1 MSVCG
6 KGDAGKAAR
15 TVPSV
20 TKSPTAPRRKK
31 TSRNPNSAPSGDV
44 IRVRGARVHNLKS
57 VDVEMPKN
65 SLVVFCGL
73 SGSGKSS
80 LAFDT
85 IFAEGQRR
93 YLESLS
99 SYARQFLDR
108 VAKPDVDVIEGLS
121 PAVAIDQKSTG
132 HNPRSTVG
140 TVTEIWD
147 YLRVLFARVGEV
159 HCHLCGL
166 LLATS
171 TPDATTDAILERFD
185 GRDVTLLLPLVSAKK
200 GTHVDLFA
208 ELVAAGFT
216 RVRVDGETIRLE
228 EIKPLDAKRRHDID
242 LVLDRVKVSATS
254 RRRVLEAVESSLTRS
269 NGFLNVLDG
278 TDSHAFSV
286 SSSCP
291 SCRTGGFEPEPRSF
305 SFNSPYGACDTCS
318 GLGSRREVSRDLVVT
333 DTSLSLD
340 AGALLP
346 WFESA
351 GWDHFRRLLV
361 QVLAVTND
369 SMDTPWKD
377 LPKSTRALLLGGAE
391 DLRLRAEFTTRFSSR
406 SYVTSFEG
414 VLPWLERRLTE
425 SEGEFT
431 EERFARFF
439 LPVPCR
445 ACKGHRLRPES
456 LAVKVRGKNIAEL
469 AAMSVHDLKVWFD
482 KLNLTGRNAEIADR
496 LLKEVRSRLGF
507 LVEVGL
513 GYLGLDR
520 SALSLSGGESQRIR
534 LASQIGSGLTGV
546 LYVLDEPSI
555 GLHQRDNAALLATLV
570 RLRDLGNSVLVVEHD
585 EDTLRAADWIVEV
598 GPRAGSQG
606 GHIVYSGP
614 AAGLTSSG
622 TVTGEY
628 LAGRLRIETPSV
640 RRSPGRGSLVITN
653 ATGNNLAVDEV
664 GFPIGTLTV
673 VTGVSGS
680 GKSTLVTDTL
690 AAALARR
697 LHRTPV
703 LPAKHGKLLGA
714 EEIDK
719 LVMVDQSPIG
729 RTPRSNPATYTG
741 LFDAIRE
748 LFANCEESKVRGYR
762 PGRFSFNVPS
772 RSGGGR
778 CETCSGEGT
787 LRVEMQFLP
796 DVYVSCD
803 DCAGSRFNAPTREVK
818 YKGKSIADVLGM
830 QVSEA
835 REFFAA
841 VPRLKR
847 GLDVLHDVGLG
858 YVALGQPAT
867 TLSGGEAQRVKLA
880 TELLRRATGKT
891 VYILDEPTTGLHTDD
906 VAKLMVVLNRLV
918 DAGNT
923 VIVVEHNLDVVRL
936 ADHVIDLGPDGG
948 PNGGRIVAS
957 GTPEEVAVSDS
968 LTGGFLAAAMAR
980 HAQPPTVNPV
990 KTKPSKIATRDAAA
1004 RKTSTNK
1011 PSSRKSTARSAR

>member
-1 MSVCG
+1 MTKRGRTSNTTRQPKTPG
-6 KGDAGKAAR
+6 AKAG
-15 TVPSV
+15 
-20 TKSPTAPRRKK
+20 
-31 TSRNPNSAPSGDV
+31 GGEV

-57 VDVEMPKN
+57 VDVDMPKN

-108 VAKPDVDVIEGLS
+108 VAKPDVDSIEGLS

-200 GTHVDLFA
+200 GTHA
-208 ELVAAGFT
+208 ELFSGLTAAGFT
-216 RVRVDGETIRLE
+216 RARVDGTVLRIDDL
-228 EIKPLDAKRRHDID
+228 KPLDAKRRHDVD
-242 LVLDRVKVSATS
+242 LVLDRVKVSAAS

-269 NGFLNVLDG
+269 NGFLTVLAADG
-278 TDSHAFSV
+278 SHAFSV

-291 SCRTGGFEPEPRSF
+291 SCRTGGFAPEPRSF
-305 SFNSPYGACDTCS
+305 SFNSPYGACETCS

-333 DTSLSLD
+333 DASLSLD
-340 AGALLP
+340 EGALLP

-351 GWDHFRRLLV
+351 GWEHFRRLLV
-361 QVLAVTND
+361 QVLAATND

-377 LPKSTRALLLGGAE
+377 LPRSTRAMLLGGAE
-391 DLRLRAEFTTRFSSR
+391 DLKLRAEFTTRFSSR

-414 VLPWLERRLTE
+414 VIPWLERRLAE
-425 SEGEFT
+425 SEGDWA

-445 ACKGHRLRPES
+445 ACKGRRLRPEA
-456 LAVKVRGKNIAEL
+456 LAVKIRGRDIAGL
-469 AAMSVHDLKVWFD
+469 AAMSVHDLKMWFD
-482 KLNLTGRNAEIADR
+482 DLELTGRSAEIADR

-507 LVEVGL
+507 LDEVGL

-598 GPRAGSQG
+598 GPRAGSEG
-606 GHIVYSGP
+606 GHVVYSGP
-614 AAGLTSSG
+614 AAGLVDSG

-628 LAGRLRIETPSV
+628 LSGRLRIETPTA
-640 RRSPGRGSLVITN
+640 RRAPGRGALVVTN
-653 ATGNNLAVDEV
+653 AVGNNLAIDEV
-664 GFPIGTLTV
+664 AFPLGTLTV

-690 AAALARR
+690 AAALTRR
-697 LHRTPV
+697 LHKTPV

-714 EEIDK
+714 EGIDK

-741 LFDAIRE
+741 LFDAIRD
-748 LFANCEESKVRGYR
+748 LFANCEEAKVRGYR

-778 CETCSGEGT
+778 CETCAGEGT
-787 LRVEMQFLP
+787 LCVEMQFLP
-796 DVYVSCD
+796 DVYVRCD
-803 DCAGSRFNAPTREVK
+803 DCEGSRFNAPTREVK

-830 QVSEA
+830 RVSEA
-835 REFFAA
+835 REFFKA

-880 TELLRRATGKT
+880 TELLRRATGRT

-906 VAKLMVVLNRLV
+906 VAKLLAVLNRLV
-918 DAGNT
+918 DTGNT
-923 VIVVEHNLDVVRL
+923 VIVVEHNLDVVRV

-948 PNGGRIVAS
+948 PAGGRVVAS
-957 GTPEEVAVSDS
+957 GTPEELAVSGS
-968 LTGGFLAAAMAR
+968 LTGGFLAASMAS
-980 HAQPPTVNPV
+980 HARPPASR
-990 KTKPSKIATRDAAA
+990 SKGSKYARQRSGRGAA
-1004 RKTSTNK
+1004 R
-1011 PSSRKSTARSAR
+1011 

>member
-1 MSVCG
+1 MI
-6 KGDAGKAAR
+6 K
-15 TVPSV
+15 
-20 TKSPTAPRRKK
+20 
-31 TSRNPNSAPSGDV
+31 
-44 IRVRGARVHNLKS
+44 VRGAKVHNLKS
-57 VDVEMPKN
+57 VDVEMPTK

-108 VAKPDVDVIEGLS
+108 VAKPEVDAIEGLS

-159 HCHLCGL
+159 HCHLCGMRL
-166 LLATS
+166 TS
-171 TPDATTDAILERFD
+171 ATPDSVADAVLSRFES
-185 GRDVTLLLPLVSAKK
+185 RDVLLLLPLMSAKK
-200 GTHVDLFA
+200 GTHAELFA
-208 ELVAAGFT
+208 SLLAAGFT
-216 RVRVDGETIRLE
+216 RVRVDDAVLRLE
-228 EIKPLDAKRRHDID
+228 DVKPLDAKRRHDVD
-242 LVLDRVKVSATS
+242 LVIDRVKVSSST
-254 RRRVLEAVESSLTRS
+254 RRRVLEAVEQAVARS
-269 NGFLNVLDG
+269 DGFLMVVDG
-278 TDSHAFSV
+278 EESVTFSV
-286 SSSCP
+286 SSACP
-291 SCRTGGFEPEPRSF
+291 SCRTGGFAPEPRSF
-305 SFNSPYGACDTCS
+305 SFNSPYGACVTCS
-318 GLGSRREVSRDLVVT
+318 GLGSRRAVSRDLVVT
-333 DTSLSLD
+333 DPSLSLD

-346 WFESA
+346 WAESA
-351 GWDHFRRLLV
+351 GWEHFRRLLV
-361 QVLAVTND
+361 QVLAVTGD

-377 LPKSTRALLLGGAE
+377 LPKSTRSLLLDGAA

-414 VLPWLERRLTE
+414 VVPWLERRLAE
-425 SEGEFT
+425 SEGEST
-431 EERFARFF
+431 EDRFSRFF
-439 LPVPCR
+439 VEVPCR
-445 ACKGHRLRPES
+445 TCAGRRLRPEA
-456 LAVKVRGKNIAEL
+456 LAVKVRGKDIAEL
-469 AAMSVHDLKVWFD
+469 ASLSVHDLKKWFD
-482 KLNLTGRNAEIADR
+482 DLEFVGRDAEIADR

-555 GLHQRDNAALLATLV
+555 GLHQRDNAALLATLL

-585 EDTLRAADWIVEV
+585 EDTLRSADWIVEV
-598 GPRAGSQG
+598 GPRAGSEG
-606 GHIVYSGP
+606 GEIVYSGP
-614 AAGLTSSG
+614 AAGLASAS

-628 LAGRLRIETPSV
+628 LSGRRRIETPSV
-640 RRSPGRGSLVITN
+640 RRSPGRGALVVRK
-653 ATGNNLAVDEV
+653 ASGNNLRVDEV
-664 GFPIGTLTV
+664 AFPLGTLTV

-690 AAALARR
+690 AAALSRK
-697 LHRTPV
+697 LHRAPV
-703 LPAKHGKLLGA
+703 LPARHEKLLGA
-714 EEIDK
+714 ELVDK

-741 LFDAIRE
+741 LFDVVRD
-748 LFANCEESKVRGYR
+748 LFANCEEAKVRGYR

-778 CETCSGEGT
+778 CETCAGEGT
-787 LRVEMQFLP
+787 LLVEMQFLP
-796 DVYVSCD
+796 DVHVLCD
-803 DCAGSRFNAPTREVK
+803 DCEGTRFNAPTREVR
-818 YKGKSIADVLGM
+818 YKGKSIADVLAM
-830 QVSEA
+830 RVSEA
-835 REFFAA
+835 RAFFAA

-891 VYILDEPTTGLHTDD
+891 VYVLDEPTTGLHTDD
-906 VAKLMVVLNRLV
+906 VAKLLGVLARLV

-923 VIVVEHNLDVVRL
+923 VIVVEHNLDVVRV

-948 PNGGRIVAS
+948 PDGGLVVAS
-957 GTPEEVAVSDS
+957 GTPEDVAASGS
-968 LTGGFLAAAMAR
+968 LTGGFLSASMALHR
-980 HAQPPTVNPV
+980 R
-990 KTKPSKIATRDAAA
+990 PS
-1004 RKTSTNK
+1004 
-1011 PSSRKSTARSAR
+1011 SSRKKAPAAVSRKSPARPRP

>member
-1 MSVCG
+1 
-6 KGDAGKAAR
+6 
-15 TVPSV
+15 
-20 TKSPTAPRRKK
+20 
-31 TSRNPNSAPSGDV
+31 
-44 IRVRGARVHNLKS
+44 VHNLRS
-57 VDVEMPKN
+57 VDVDMPKN

-108 VAKPDVDVIEGLS
+108 VAKPDVDSIEGLS

-159 HCHLCGL
+159 HCHLCGTRL
-166 LLATS
+166 TAA
-171 TPDATTDAILERFD
+171 TPDATADAIVERFD
-185 GRDVTLLLPLVSAKK
+185 GREVVLLLPLVSAKK
-200 GTHVDLFA
+200 GSHAELFS

-216 RVRVDGETIRLE
+216 RVRVDGTICRLE
-228 EIKPLDAKRRHDID
+228 DVKPLDVKRRHDVD
-242 LVLDRVKVSATS
+242 LVLDRVKAAPTS
-254 RRRVLEAVESSLTRS
+254 RRRVLEAVEASLTRS
-269 NGFLNVLDG
+269 GGFLTVLDG
-278 TDSHAFSV
+278 ADAQQFSV
-286 SSSCP
+286 SSACP
-291 SCRTGGFEPEPRSF
+291 TCRTGGFDPEPRSF
-305 SFNSPYGACDTCS
+305 SFNSPYGACETCS
-318 GLGSRREVSRDLVVT
+318 GLGSHREVSRDLVVT
-333 DTSLSLD
+333 DPSLSLD

-346 WFESA
+346 WSESA

-361 QVLAVTND
+361 QVLAVTGD

-377 LPKSTRALLLGGAE
+377 LPKSTRALLLDGAE

-414 VLPWLERRLTE
+414 VIPWLERRLAETAGD
-425 SEGEFT
+425 ST

-445 ACKGHRLRPES
+445 SCRGRRLRPEA
-456 LAVKVRGKNIAEL
+456 LAVKVRGKDIAEL
-469 AAMSVHDLKVWFD
+469 AAMSVRDLRAWFED
-482 KLNLTGRNAEIADR
+482 LELSGRDAEIADR
-496 LLKEVRSRLGF
+496 LLKEVRARLGF
-507 LVEVGL
+507 LDEVGL

-598 GPRAGSQG
+598 GPRAGTEG
-606 GHIVYSGP
+606 GRIVYSGP
-614 AAGLTSSG
+614 AAGLASSG

-628 LAGRLRIETPSV
+628 LSGRQRITTPAV
-640 RRSPGRGSLVITN
+640 RRSPGRGALVVRK
-653 ATGNNLAVDEV
+653 ASGNNLAIDEV
-664 GFPIGTLTV
+664 AFPLGTLTV

-690 AAALARR
+690 AAALSRK

-703 LPAKHGKLLGA
+703 LPAKHEKLLGA
-714 EEIDK
+714 EAIDK

-741 LFDAIRE
+741 LFDAIRD
-748 LFANCEESKVRGYR
+748 LFANCEEAKVRGYR
-762 PGRFSFNVPS
+762 PGRFSFNVPT

-778 CETCSGEGT
+778 CETCAGEGT

-796 DVYVSCD
+796 DVYVRCD
-803 DCAGSRFNAPTREVK
+803 DCSGTRFNAPTREVL
-818 YKGKSIADVLGM
+818 YKGKSIADVLAM
-830 QVSEA
+830 RVSEA

-841 VPRLKR
+841 SPKLKR
-847 GLDVLHDVGLG
+847 GLDVLFDVGLG

-906 VAKLMVVLNRLV
+906 VAKLLSVLDRLV
-918 DAGNT
+918 NAGNT
-923 VIVVEHNLDVVRL
+923 VIVVEHNLDVVRV

-948 PNGGRIVAS
+948 PEGGRVVAA
-957 GTPEEVAVSDS
+957 GTPEEVAASGS
-968 LTGGFLAAAMAR
+968 LTGGFLAAALAS
-980 HAQPPTVNPV
+980 HAQPVSAASAAVTSPRPRRSG
-990 KTKPSKIATRDAAA
+990 PQAA
-1004 RKTSTNK
+1004 RERR
-1011 PSSRKSTARSAR
+1011 PRAGV